1 MNDIKIFENDNLN
14 VKQAVSARE
23 LYSNLTDGDM
33 SHYARLVKQNIIDN
47 DFADENVDYI
57 LFATMAKTTNG
68 SDLQTLGGRPTQD
81 YVLTSLDGM
90 F

>member
-33 SHYARLVKQNIIDN
+33 SNYKRWCTNNIIGN
-47 DFADENVDYI
+47 EFAEENVDYAS
-57 LFATMAKTTNG
+57 LVTVTSEQKLSKATSHRIM
-68 SDLQTLGGRPTQD
+68 
-81 YVLTSLDGM
+81 Y
-90 F
+90 